1 MNANVET
8 RTLALQLAVGRFLS
22 HILDV
27 MEYDAGQVATGQQGS
42 TPPWAAID
50 NHPSPPSGSSD
61 PRLFLYSG
69 KLVDD
74 RLTSS

>member
-1 MNANVET
+1 MNANAER

-27 MEYDAGQVATGQQGS
+27 MEYDAGQVATGQQV

-50 NHPSPPSGSSD
+50 NHPSPSPGASD

-74 RLTSS
+74 CWSPV